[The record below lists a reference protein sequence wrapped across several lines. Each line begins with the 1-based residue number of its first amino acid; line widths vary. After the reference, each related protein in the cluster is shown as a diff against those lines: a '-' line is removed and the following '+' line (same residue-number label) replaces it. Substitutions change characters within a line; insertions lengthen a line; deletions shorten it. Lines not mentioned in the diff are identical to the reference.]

1 MRAAVGRGARP
12 CRAHTREELAER
24 DLVWIDADELG
35 QLEEAEERP
44 EHALEHLLLAPAF
57 LDRGELVEIA
67 DLRSTV
73 SAHGAECGPRASHL
87 WRAARHRDD
96 ALVAEGHLAPR
107 ERGAGGDG
115 VVEGGVHAVQ
125 RRGRE
130 HLCEL
135 RGG

>member
-73 SAHGAECGPRASHL
+73 SAHVHDMSCMSPALHMNTMLADRAR
-87 WRAARHRDD
+87 RAARDRNSVSPACVALSLFVSPSSSTPD
-96 ALVAEGHLAPR
+96 A
-107 ERGAGGDG
+107 
-115 VVEGGVHAVQ
+115 
-125 RRGRE
+125 
-130 HLCEL
+130 
-135 RGG
+135 